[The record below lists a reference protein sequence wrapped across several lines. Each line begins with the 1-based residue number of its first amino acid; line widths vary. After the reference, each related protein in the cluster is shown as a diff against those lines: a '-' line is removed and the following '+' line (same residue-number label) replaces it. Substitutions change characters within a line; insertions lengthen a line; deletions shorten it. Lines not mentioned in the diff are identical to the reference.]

1 MIPKSIRYFEDIYG
15 KATIS
20 AIMTSCDGNKTME
33 IIAEET
39 KIPLETLVYVAEKL
53 VLEGLLEIQH

>member
-20 AIMTSCDGNKTME
+20 AIMMSCDGSKTME
-33 IIAEET
+33 VIAEET
-39 KIPLETLVYVAEKL
+39 KIPLETLVYVAKKWF
-53 VLEGLLEIQH
+53 

>member
-20 AIMTSCDGNKTME
+20 AIMTSCDGSKTME
-33 IIAEET
+33 VIAEET
-39 KIPLETLVYVAEKL
+39 KIPLETLVYVAKKM